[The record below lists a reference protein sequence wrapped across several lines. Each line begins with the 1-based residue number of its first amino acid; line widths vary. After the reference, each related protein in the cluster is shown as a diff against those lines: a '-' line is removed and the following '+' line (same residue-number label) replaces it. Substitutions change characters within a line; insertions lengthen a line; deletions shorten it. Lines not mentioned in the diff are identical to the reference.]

1 MVVIWSVILKF
12 LSLWSHFNKKNITKM
27 IDEELV
33 RCRPCGYVMK
43 ASDLGEGVCPACGLP
58 HTVFEPYRERVSAN
72 RLFILGLDIHPIA
85 IHLSQTFVALAP
97 MLIIFHLIF
106 PNFQETIVHSVI
118 TFSVWALPLSLIAST
133 VSGIVDGITRYKT
146 LRTPLLKS
154 KIIFSVLILTTSIT
168 ELIVFEPEN
177 YSWLVIVLSFISL
190 GFAVKLGLLGK
201 HLLDVILPGTYV
213 RRKKKATKYNPKA
226 KVAGAEKPEKKVI
239 APKTPKNK
247 ETPSAE

>member
-1 MVVIWSVILKF
+1 
-12 LSLWSHFNKKNITKM
+12 M

-97 MLIIFHLIF
+97 LLIIFHMIF
-106 PNFQETIVHSVI
+106 PDFQEAIVHSVV
-118 TFSVWALPLSLIAST
+118 TFSIWILPLSLVASF
-133 VSGIVDGITRYKT
+133 VSGIVDGITRFKT
-146 LRTPLLKS
+146 LRTPMLRA
-154 KIIFSVLILTTSIT
+154 KIIFSSLILVTSTIQ
-168 ELIVFEPEN
+168 LILFEPEN
-177 YSWLVIVLSFISL
+177 YTWLTLVLSFISL

-213 RRKKKATKYNPKA
+213 RRKKKPTKYAPKA
-226 KVAGAEKPEKKVI
+226 PGAKANAAEKP
-239 APKTPKNK
+239 AAK
-247 ETPSAE
+247 EPAKDADKPETAE

>member
-1 MVVIWSVILKF
+1 
-12 LSLWSHFNKKNITKM
+12 M

-97 MLIIFHLIF
+97 LLMIFHLVF
-106 PNFQETIVHSVI
+106 PNFQETIVHSVV
-118 TFSVWALPLSLIAST
+118 TFSVWALPISLVAST
-133 VSGIVDGITRYKT
+133 VSGIIDGVTRFKT
-146 LRTPLLKS
+146 LQTPMLKS
-154 KIIFSVLILTTSIT
+154 KIYLSILILTTSIT
-168 ELIVFEPEN
+168 ELVLFVPEN
-177 YSWLVIVLSFISL
+177 YTWYIILLNLLSL

-213 RRKKKATKYNPKA
+213 RRKKK
-226 KVAGAEKPEKKVI
+226 
-239 APKTPKNK
+239 PKTPNK
-247 ETPSAE
+247 DVTEAKKAAAAAARAQKANEVK

>member
-1 MVVIWSVILKF
+1 
-12 LSLWSHFNKKNITKM
+12 M

-97 MLIIFHLIF
+97 LLIIFHMIF
-106 PNFQETIVHSVI
+106 PDFQETIVHSVV
-118 TFSVWALPLSLIAST
+118 TFSIWVLPLSLIASF
-133 VSGIVDGITRYKT
+133 VSGIVDGITRFKT
-146 LRTPLLKS
+146 LRTPMLRA
-154 KIIFSVLILTTSIT
+154 KIIFSILIMVTSFTQLIL
-168 ELIVFEPEN
+168 FKPEE
-177 YSWLVIVLSFISL
+177 YTWVTVILSLISL
-190 GFAVKLGLLGK
+190 AFAVKLGLLGK

-213 RRKKKATKYNPKA
+213 RRKKKPTKYAPKA
-226 KVAGAEKPEKKVI
+226 PGTRANAPEKPATQES
-239 APKTPKNK
+239 AKTADKP
-247 ETPSAE
+247 ETAE

>member
-1 MVVIWSVILKF
+1 
-12 LSLWSHFNKKNITKM
+12 M

-85 IHLSQTFVALAP
+85 IHLSQTFVALTP
-97 MLIIFHLIF
+97 LLIIFHYIF
-106 PNFQETIVHSVI
+106 PNFQEIIVHSVI
-118 TFSVWALPLSLIAST
+118 TFSVWALPLSLVAST
-133 VSGIVDGITRYKT
+133 ISGIVDGITRFKT

-154 KIIFSVLILTTSIT
+154 KIIFSSLILTTSVA
-168 ELIVFEPEN
+168 EWALFEPEN
-177 YSWLVIVLSFISL
+177 YSWPVVVLSFISL

-213 RRKKKATKYNPKA
+213 RRKKKLTKYNPKG
-226 KVAGAEKPEKKVI
+226 KTDGAPTKIEKKIPDNNPEKSEAV
-239 APKTPKNK
+239 
-247 ETPSAE
+247 AE